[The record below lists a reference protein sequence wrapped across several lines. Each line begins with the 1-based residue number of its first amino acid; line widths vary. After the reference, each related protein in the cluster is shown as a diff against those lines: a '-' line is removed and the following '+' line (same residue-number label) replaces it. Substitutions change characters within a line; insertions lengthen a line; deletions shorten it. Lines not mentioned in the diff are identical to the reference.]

1 MSLESSSVRHPDA
14 VVIGGGIIGS
24 SIALRLAQA
33 GLRVTVFDR
42 GRAGAEA
49 SSAAAG
55 MIAPQAEKTGPPEFD
70 DLCRA
75 SHSLYPE
82 FAAEME
88 ALSGQAANY
97 RRDGTLLLALDE
109 EQERELDRI
118 EAGAVERLDAEAARR
133 QVPGLA
139 ADIRRALFL
148 PGDHSVDNK
157 LLTRAVIEAARRQ
170 GVIFEENAPVR
181 RIVVRHDR
189 AEGIEADRGRV
200 AATEVILAAGCW
212 SGALAAT
219 AGVEIPMDPCR
230 GQMLEFELASALPVV
245 VRAGHHYL
253 VPRAGDAVIV
263 GTTAEYAGF
272 EATVT
277 AAGLASVL
285 QAALRLAPFLAAGRF
300 RRAWAGLRPDTADH
314 LPVLGRSGIGGLTLA
329 TGHFRNGIL
338 LAPVTARLIADLVV
352 GGAAPAA
359 LEPFRADR
367 FALAAARS

>member
-1 MSLESSSVRHPDA
+1 MSLESSSVCHPDA
-14 VVIGGGIIGS
+14 VVIGGGIIGG

-189 AEGIEADRGRV
+189 AEGIETDRGRV

-253 VPRAGDAVIV
+253 VPRASDAVIV

>member
-118 EAGAVERLDAEAARR
+118 EAGAVERQDAEAARR

-139 ADIRRALFL
+139 ADIR
-148 PGDHSVDNK
+148 
-157 LLTRAVIEAARRQ
+157 
-170 GVIFEENAPVR
+170 
-181 RIVVRHDR
+181 
-189 AEGIEADRGRV
+189 
-200 AATEVILAAGCW
+200 
-212 SGALAAT
+212 
-219 AGVEIPMDPCR
+219 
-230 GQMLEFELASALPVV
+230 
-245 VRAGHHYL
+245 
-253 VPRAGDAVIV
+253 
-263 GTTAEYAGF
+263 
-272 EATVT
+272 
-277 AAGLASVL
+277 
-285 QAALRLAPFLAAGRF
+285 
-300 RRAWAGLRPDTADH
+300 
-314 LPVLGRSGIGGLTLA
+314 
-329 TGHFRNGIL
+329 
-338 LAPVTARLIADLVV
+338 
-352 GGAAPAA
+352 
-359 LEPFRADR
+359 
-367 FALAAARS
+367 